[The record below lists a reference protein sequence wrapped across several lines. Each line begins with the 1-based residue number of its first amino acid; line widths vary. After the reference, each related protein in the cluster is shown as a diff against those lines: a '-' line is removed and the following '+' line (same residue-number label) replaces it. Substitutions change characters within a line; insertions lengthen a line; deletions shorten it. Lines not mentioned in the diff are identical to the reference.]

1 MSSIGPHRRVR
12 TPTVLQMDATEAGAA
27 ALTMVLNAL
36 GRDVLLQDVR
46 EACSVTRDGVNI
58 HNMVAAAETYGFDC
72 TESRSSAADLSAI
85 EPPFIVLWGQ
95 NHFLVVEGFG
105 RRKVHVNDP
114 ASGHRT
120 MSFEEF
126 SQGFSGSV
134 LVCRRRPGFKPDPR
148 RERRRPTVEMLRLL
162 GTSKRSV
169 AYAAIAGVALVVPT
183 TAAAALASIFV
194 DQVLKQGNDNW
205 AVTVVVLAALV
216 GLLLFLLS
224 LFQQRV

>member
-1 MSSIGPHRRVR
+1 MPPPPRPPR
-12 TPTVLQMDATEAGAA
+12 PTAA
-27 ALTMVLNAL
+27 
-36 GRDVLLQDVR
+36 
-46 EACSVTRDGVNI
+46 
-58 HNMVAAAETYGFDC
+58 
-72 TESRSSAADLSAI
+72 
-85 EPPFIVLWGQ
+85 
-95 NHFLVVEGFG
+95 
-105 RRKVHVNDP
+105 

-126 SQGFSGSV
+126 SQGFSGSA

-205 AVTVVVLAALV
+205 AVTVVVLAAIV
-216 GLLLFLLS
+216 GLLLFFLS
-224 LFQQRV
+224 LFQQRVLLRLRMKLSIQMSATFLWHLLRLPIRYFDSRSPGG